1 MKYYLVSKLSQLVF
15 VLFGVSVVVFV
26 AMRLV
31 PGDVAQLLA
40 GENATVEDLERLRQQ
55 LGLNDSIL
63 VQYFRFAA
71 NALVGDFAPSIRSG
85 QPALENVLHAFPV
98 TLQLAMAA
106 LLVTICVGIPL
117 GALAASRPGSTFDN
131 FVLMATLFGGS
142 VPVFWL
148 GLMLLL
154 AFGSYLGWLP
164 LGGILPVGAAVP
176 RVTGMTIVDS
186 FIAGRPDLAWT
197 SFTYLILPAITL
209 GSIPVALV
217 ARVTRAEM
225 LATSLL
231 DHVRTARA
239 KGLGEFRVVT
249 RHILRNALIPVV
261 TVLGLQAG
269 VLLSGAV
276 LTETIYSIPGLG
288 RLMVDSI
295 LSRDYPVVEAGG
307 VFIAFIFV
315 IVNLLT
321 DFCYGLLDPRI
332 QRL

>member
-1 MKYYLVSKLSQLVF
+1 MTRYLGGKLVQLAL
-15 VLFGVSVVVFV
+15 VLVGVSVIVFV

-40 GENATVEDLERLRQQ
+40 GEQATPADLERLREQ
-55 LGLNDSIL
+55 LGLNDPIW
-63 VQYFRFAA
+63 VQYFKFAS
-71 NALVGDFAPSIRSG
+71 NAAVGQFSPSIRSG
-85 QPALENVLHAFPV
+85 KPALQDVLHAFPV
-98 TLQLAMAA
+98 TLQLAAAA
-106 LLVTICVGIPL
+106 LLITICIGIPL
-117 GALAASRPGSTFDN
+117 GALAASRPGSAFDN
-131 FVLMATLFGGS
+131 FVLMSTLLGGS

-154 AFGSYLGWLP
+154 VFGSHLGWLP

-197 SFTYLILPAITL
+197 SFTYLILPAVTL
-209 GSIPVALV
+209 GTIPIALI
-217 ARVTRAEM
+217 ARITRAEM
-225 LATSLL
+225 LATSQL

-239 KGLGEFRVVT
+239 KGLADHSVTT

-261 TVLGLQAG
+261 TVVGLQAG

-288 RLMVDSI
+288 RLMIESI

-315 IVNLLT
+315 LVNLIVDL
-321 DFCYGLLDPRI
+321 CYGVLDPRI
-332 QRL
+332 RRP